1 MKSCPQY
8 PSYKSYGVEWLGDVP
23 SHWNVKRLKYVVSIN
38 DDVLSEDTDDDYE
51 FAYVD
56 IGSVDNEHG
65 ITSKETVVFENA
77 PSRARR
83 VVRRGDT
90 IVSTVRTYL
99 RAIAPITEKDDR
111 TIVSTGFAVV
121 RPRRIDARYLS
132 YYIRSQFFVENVV
145 SKSVGVSYPAINA
158 LEIGNISS
166 LLPPLPEQKAIAAF
180 LDRETE
186 RIDGLI
192 GKREKLIALLQEK
205 RGALISHAVTKGLN
219 PSAKMKPSGID
230 WLGDIPA
237 HWNIWKVGHGYLETG
252 SGTTPPS
259 DSDDWYDGAINWVTT
274 SELREKPIFESS
286 KKISESALKTFSA
299 LKLFPKGTLLIAM
312 YGATIGRLGTLETE
326 ATTNQACCALVKSNV
341 FRNQF
346 VFYWFQSF
354 KNIVVLLASGGGQP
368 NISQDKIR
376 SLEVAIPSFGEQ
388 DEITSYL
395 DVETKKIDGL
405 MEREQ
410 QIIERMKEY
419 RSALISAAVTGKID
433 VSTGHIEPSVSSV
446 SSVDRKS
453 PQKTQKAQK
462 GKP

>member
-1 MKSCPQY
+1 MKYLDTY
-8 PSYKSYGVEWLGDVP
+8 PRYESSGVEWLGNVP

-38 DDVLSEDTDDDYE
+38 DDVLSEDTDTDYE

-111 TIVSTGFAVV
+111 TIVSTGFAVI

-132 YYIRSQFFVENVV
+132 YFIRSQFFVENVV

-192 GKREKLIALLQEK
+192 GKRERLIALLQEK
-205 RGALISHAVTKGLN
+205 RAALISHAVTQGLN
-219 PSAKMKPSGID
+219 PQAKMKPSGID

-237 HWNIWKVGHGYLETG
+237 HWEVWKISHGYLETG
-252 SGTTPPS
+252 SGTTPPP
-259 DSDDWYDGAINWVTT
+259 DNDEWYDGGINWVTT
-274 SELREKPIFESS
+274 SELREKPIFETTT
-286 KKISESALKTFSA
+286 KISESALETFSA

-312 YGATIGRLGTLETE
+312 YGATIGRLGTLETQ
-326 ATTNQACCALVKSNV
+326 AATNQACCALVKSKV

-346 VFYWFQSF
+346 VFYWFQAF
-354 KNIVVLLASGGGQP
+354 KCHLVLLASGGGQP

-376 SLEVAIPSFGEQ
+376 SLKLGIPSLDEQ
-388 DEITSYL
+388 DRITSYL
-395 DVETKKIDGL
+395 DAETKKIAGL
-405 MEREQ
+405 MAKEQ
-410 QIIERMKEY
+410 KIIEKIKEY

-433 VSTGHIEPSVSSV
+433 VRGCV
-446 SSVDRKS
+446 
-453 PQKTQKAQK
+453 
-462 GKP
+462 